1 MSKIRQ
7 KSVKSKPFRLLLT
20 YLYQIDTCFDY
31 RLQRIVDEMIVC
43 FKEARRY
50 ERDIFSKY
58 IAKCNVFYGGT
69 LIFVYMTGVVF
80 VIGPVALP
88 IDYPLEC
95 EYPFRVNYTSIIILI
110 YFHQSFVCFQCA
122 AHVCLSAF
130 GAFLLWFTAARFEC
144 LAMEF
149 QNSSNIDALIVCIK
163 KQLHLRRYKEN

>member
-1 MSKIRQ
+1 M
-7 KSVKSKPFRLLLT
+7 KSKPFRLLLT

-149 QNSSNIDALIVCIK
+149 QFKYRRADRLHQETIAL
-163 KQLHLRRYKEN
+163 KEV